1 METSGEGS
9 PAGGVAAPREAPGA
23 GTRDVAGQAQQ
34 LAGQVADRAQQQTGQ
49 VAEQIKQQA
58 SSRLSGQIDRAAE
71 GLGNL
76 SQALL
81 SLSGQLR
88 QQDQALI
95 AEYTTR
101 TAEQVQRAASYLRGK
116 DVDQLVDE
124 AEGFARRQPV
134 VFLAGAFGLGVVAA
148 RFLKSSGQRTGPD
161 AAQAGT
167 SGSAGAA
174 VPSPGTGNWPARP
187 GSPEPTPAQDT

>member
-1 METSGEGS
+1 METYGQGS
-9 PAGGVAAPREAPGA
+9 PAGGAAAQREAPDA
-23 GTRDVAGQAQQ
+23 GTQDVAAQAQQ
-34 LAGQVADRAQQQTGQ
+34 MAGQVADQAQQQTGQ

-76 SQALL
+76 SQTLL

-88 QQDQALI
+88 QQDQALV
-95 AEYTTR
+95 AEYTSR

-124 AEGFARRQPV
+124 AERFARRQPV
-134 VFLAGAFGLGVVAA
+134 VFVSGAFALGLVAA
-148 RFLKSSGQRTGPD
+148 RFLKSSGQRAGPD
-161 AAQAGT
+161 QAQAGIPA
-167 SGSAGAA
+167 SAGAA
-174 VPSPGTGNWPARP
+174 APPPGAGNWPSRP
-187 GSPEPTPAQDT
+187 GSHDQAPA